1 MKTIFSGYLPQNA
14 ISEHVNNS
22 IISFDTNAILN
33 IYRFKSETSKE
44 YLRVLEKIKDRV
56 WLTYIVGLEYHSSR
70 AIVLKQ
76 EREFLDKLSTR
87 IDRFKTDITTE
98 LSNKEHNSFPFD
110 EFNRKLEN
118 SVSELSRI
126 VEGSKKNFPNLI
138 KKDYIRDSIVAIFN
152 GKTCPPPTKAQ
163 LESIYEI
170 AKFRFEHKIPPGYK
184 DTQNKNDIYKLY
196 GDLII
201 ESKYSDYIIW
211 HELIE
216 KAKETS
222 KSIIFVTDEK
232 KDDWILK
239 VNGYVLGPRPELVTE
254 MKVKAGIDFF
264 MISSYEFISLIK
276 SSLEIEISQSLVDD
290 IKTSAQ
296 PSWKDI
302 VVQAFKALGG
312 TATLN
317 DLYEWISKNPLR
329 PLTANWKVTARKTVY
344 YYCKDRDIFLG
355 NEELFESLDSSTY
368 RLTNY

>member
-1 MKTIFSGYLPQNA
+1 MKTIFSGYLPQNV
-14 ISEHVNNS
+14 IYEHVGSS
-22 IISFDTNAILN
+22 IISFDTNALLN
-33 IYRFKSETSKE
+33 IYRYKNETSKE
-44 YLRVLEKIKDRV
+44 YLKVLDKIKERV

-70 AIVLKQ
+70 ATVLKQ
-76 EREFLDKLSTR
+76 EREFLDKLSTK
-87 IDRFKTDITTE
+87 IDRFKADITTE

-110 EFNRKLEN
+110 EFNRKLET
-118 SVSELSRI
+118 SVSDLLKI
-126 VEGSKKNFPNLI
+126 VEGSKRNFPNLI
-138 KKDYIRDSIVAIFN
+138 KKDHVRDSIVAIFD
-152 GKTCPPPTKAQ
+152 GKTSAPPTKAQ

-184 DTQNKNDIYKLY
+184 DTQNKSDIYKLY

-216 KAKETS
+216 KAKETG
-222 KSIIFVTDEK
+222 KNIIFVTDEK
-232 KDDWILK
+232 KDDWVLK

-254 MKVKAGIDFF
+254 MKVKAGIDFQ

-276 SSLEIEISQSLVDD
+276 SSREIEISQSLVDD

-296 PSWKDI
+296 PTWKDI

-317 DLYEWISKNPLR
+317 DLYDWISKNPLR

-355 NEELFESLDSSTY
+355 HEELFESLDSSTY
-368 RLTNY
+368 RLINS